1 MKLINE
7 NQCILR
13 REDSVNIILGKN
25 RSAKALML
33 RLDITC
39 DREPS
44 LLGKYQSM
52 YLSLVSSLTRMNSIA
67 SLPANNNRFSFWPN
81 PVLLTG
87 DLPYSDPSPT
97 VSVTVIYDRKAFS
110 RLSIEVNASNL
121 QVQCFK
127 CNDARHSDNTKDT

>member
-13 REDSVNIILGKN
+13 REESVNHLLGKN

-44 LLGKYQSM
+44 PLGE
-52 YLSLVSSLTRMNSIA
+52 VSIN
-67 SLPANNNRFSFWPN
+67 
-81 PVLLTG
+81 VLKPG
-87 DLPYSDPSPT
+87 
-97 VSVTVIYDRKAFS
+97 
-110 RLSIEVNASNL
+110 L
-121 QVQCFK
+121 QFNKNEFNCFTTSK
-127 CNDARHSDNTKDT
+127 